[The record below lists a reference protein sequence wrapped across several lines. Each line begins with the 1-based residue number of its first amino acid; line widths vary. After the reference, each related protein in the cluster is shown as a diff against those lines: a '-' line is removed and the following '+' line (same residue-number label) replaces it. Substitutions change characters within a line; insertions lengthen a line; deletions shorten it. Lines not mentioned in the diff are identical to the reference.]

1 MLRIGVDGGGT
12 TTRAVVID
20 DNLQVLGRG
29 ESGSSNHYSVGLER
43 AVENVTAAGEAALA
57 DAGVSQS
64 DIVGWGF
71 GLAGACTAAEQ
82 KTLSDA
88 LSALAAGKPL
98 VVDEDAAAAQAG
110 AFGGGAFDGGAFGAA
125 DDAWAAGAVCIAGTG
140 ANCFGVNARGERAR
154 ADGLGPLLG
163 DRGSGYWIGEATL
176 RAACQA
182 HDGSGPATALLDA
195 VLHHFAV
202 VSVDELVQLVY
213 RPDFG
218 KDRVASL
225 FPVALNCA
233 VQDEDEVARALLRD
247 AGHQLAATALA
258 VLRALQIE
266 AVAVTGG
273 VLGRD
278 TPVREAF
285 ENALRGSLP
294 AARIQEPLHDA
305 AIGAA
310 LLAKGG

>member
-1 MLRIGVDGGGT
+1 MRYIGVDGGGT
-12 TTRAVVID
+12 TTRAVVVD
-20 DNLQVLGRG
+20 DTLQALGRG

-43 AVENVTAAGEAALA
+43 AVENVAAASEAALA
-57 DAGVSQS
+57 DANVSQS
-64 DIVGWGF
+64 DIAGWGF
-71 GLAGACTAAEQ
+71 GLAGACTTAEQ
-82 KTLSDA
+82 RTLSDA
-88 LSALAAGKPL
+88 LATLAAGKPL
-98 VVDEDAAAAQAG
+98 VVDEDAAAAQTG
-110 AFGGGAFDGGAFGAA
+110 AFGGAA
-125 DDAWAAGAVCIAGTG
+125 DDVWAAGAVCIAGTG

-195 VLHHFAV
+195 VLRHFAV
-202 VSVDELVQLVY
+202 ASVDELVQLVY

-225 FPVALNCA
+225 FPVALGCA
-233 VQDEDEVARALLRD
+233 VQDEDAVALALLRD

-258 VLRALQIE
+258 VLSALQIE

-278 TPVREAF
+278 TPVRAAF
-285 ENALRGSLP
+285 ESALRESLP